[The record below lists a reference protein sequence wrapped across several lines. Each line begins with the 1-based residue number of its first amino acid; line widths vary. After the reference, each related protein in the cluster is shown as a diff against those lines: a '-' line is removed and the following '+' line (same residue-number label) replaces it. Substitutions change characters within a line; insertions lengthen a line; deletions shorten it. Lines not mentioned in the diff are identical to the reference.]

1 MSAVERASAAVAG
14 ATAGAALPVPAVAA
28 EPQTKV
34 ITGNGAA
41 AWAAMLCRPDVVA
54 AYPITPQSEVIEQ
67 LAKFHADG
75 VLDCEYVTVEG
86 ENSAQNVICGAS
98 MAGGRAF
105 SATSSYGLVYMYD
118 AMFNTA
124 GYRAPVVMI
133 NVNRE
138 PPGIHA
144 VCSGQQDMISVR
156 DTGWVQLIVE
166 NTQEIMDTTIMAFRL
181 AEDYD
186 IQLPVI
192 VNYDGYY
199 LSFLAES
206 VEIPAITQVDDYLAV
221 LKTQPPRPQLL
232 PGSFLGCG
240 SHGIG
245 MGYVEL
251 RKKHMAAMERVKPKL
266 EEIEAEFAAAFGR
279 SYGGQ
284 IEQYR
289 CDDADIVL
297 VTSGSAVGTA
307 REVVDTKREEGLK
320 VGLVKLRL
328 YRPFPT
334 EALSAALRGRKAIG
348 VLDRSIC
355 FGWDCGPLYMETR
368 ACSPDFGL
376 VPMLSFIDGLANM
389 DITRD
394 HIAGMIDDIQA
405 AAEGR
410 PYQQVTWLP

>member
-1 MSAVERASAAVAG
+1 MTAVLDR
-14 ATAGAALPVPAVAA
+14 
-28 EPQTKV
+28 QRKV
-34 ITGNGAA
+34 ITGNAA
-41 AWAAMLCRPDVVA
+41 AAYAAMLCRPDVVA

-75 VLDCEYVTVEG
+75 LLDCEYITVEG
-86 ENSAQNVICGAS
+86 ENSAQNVVCAAT

-105 SATSSYGLVYMYD
+105 TATSSYGLVYMYD

-166 NTQEIMDTTIMAFRL
+166 DCQEILDTTIMAFRL
-181 AEDYD
+181 AEDHE

-206 VEIPAITQVDDYLAV
+206 VDIPGIAEVDSYLEP
-221 LKTQPPRPQLL
+221 LKDQPPRPRLV
-232 PGSFLGCG
+232 PGQSLGCG

-245 MGYVEL
+245 AGYVEL
-251 RKKHMAAMERVKPKL
+251 RKKHMAALERVKPK
-266 EEIEAEFAAAFGR
+266 IEAIDREFSEAFGR
-279 SYGGQ
+279 RYGGQ
-284 IEQYR
+284 IEEYR
-289 CDDADIVL
+289 TDDADIVL

-307 REVVDTKREEGLK
+307 RTMIDAKRDTGIK

-328 YRPFPT
+328 YRPFPVERLS
-334 EALSAALRGRKAIG
+334 EALVGKKAIG

-355 FGWDCGPLYMETR
+355 FGWGCGPLYMETR
-368 ACSPDFGL
+368 AITPQIGII
-376 VPMLSFIDGLANM
+376 PMLSFIDGLANM
-389 DITRD
+389 DITQE
-394 HIAGMIDDIQA
+394 HIGRMIDDIQA
-405 AAEGR
+405 ASQGR
-410 PYQQVTWLP
+410 PYQEVTWLP

>member
-1 MSAVERASAAVAG
+1 MSAAERDAARRRRSRARRCR
-14 ATAGAALPVPAVAA
+14 AAVAA

-41 AWAAMLCRPDVVA
+41 AWAAMLCRPDVVS

-86 ENSAQNVICGAS
+86 ENSAQNVVCGAS

-105 SATSSYGLVYMYD
+105 TATSSYGLVYMYD

-166 NTQEIMDTTIMAFRL
+166 NCQEIMDTTIMAFRL
-181 AEDYD
+181 AEDHD

-206 VEIPAITQVDDYLAV
+206 VEIPAIAEVDDYLAV

-232 PGSFLGCG
+232 PGSYLGCG

-279 SYGGQ
+279 TYGGQ
-284 IEQYR
+284 IEEYR
-289 CDDADIVL
+289 
-297 VTSGSAVGTA
+297 T
-307 REVVDTKREEGLK
+307 
-320 VGLVKLRL
+320 
-328 YRPFPT
+328 
-334 EALSAALRGRKAIG
+334 RGRRHRAG
-348 VLDRSIC
+348 HQRQRRGHRAAPWST
-355 FGWDCGPLYMETR
+355 PSATR
-368 ACSPDFGL
+368 ASR
-376 VPMLSFIDGLANM
+376 SA
-389 DITRD
+389 
-394 HIAGMIDDIQA
+394 
-405 AAEGR
+405 
-410 PYQQVTWLP
+410 W

>member
-1 MSAVERASAAVAG
+1 MAVV
-14 ATAGAALPVPAVAA
+14 LDK
-28 EPQTKV
+28 QTKV
-34 ITGNGAA
+34 ITGNAA
-41 AWAAMLCRPDVVA
+41 AAYGALLCRPDVVA

-75 VLDCEYVTVEG
+75 LLDCQYVTVEG
-86 ENSAQNVICGAS
+86 ENSAQNVVCAAT

-105 SATSSYGLVYMYD
+105 TATSSYGLVYMYD
-118 AMFNTA
+118 AMFQTA
-124 GYRAPVVMI
+124 GFRAPVVMI

-166 NTQEIMDTTIMAFRL
+166 NCQEILDTTIMAFRL

-206 VEIPAITQVDDYLAV
+206 VQIPAGAEVDAYLEA
-221 LKTQPPRPQLL
+221 LKSQPPRPQLM
-232 PGSFLGCG
+232 PGVPLGCG

-245 MGYVEL
+245 AGYVEL

-266 EEIEAEFAAAFGR
+266 EEIDEGFEAAFGR
-279 SYGGQ
+279 GYGGQ
-284 IEQYR
+284 IEEYR
-289 CDDADIVL
+289 TEDADIVL
-297 VTSGSAVGTA
+297 VASGSAVGTA
-307 REVVDTKREEGLK
+307 RTVIDAKREEGVK
-320 VGLVKLRL
+320 AGLVKLRL
-328 YRPFPT
+328 YRPFPKERLA
-334 EALSAALRGRKAIG
+334 EALKGKKAVG

-355 FGWDCGPLYMETR
+355 FVWDCGPIYMETL
-368 ACSPDFGL
+368 AITPQTGL
-376 VPMLSFIDGLANM
+376 APMLGFIDGLANM
-389 DITRD
+389 DITQE
-394 HIAGMIDDIQA
+394 HIGSMIDDIHA
-405 AAEGR
+405 ASQGS
-410 PYQQVTWLP
+410 PYQEVKWLS

>member
-1 MSAVERASAAVAG
+1 MCAAERDAVAAAARPG
-14 ATAGAALPVPAVAA
+14 APLPVPAIAA
-28 EPQTKV
+28 APQTRV

-105 SATSSYGLVYMYD
+105 TATSSYGLVYMYD

-166 NTQEIMDTTIMAFRL
+166 NDQEIMDTTIMAFRL
-181 AEDYD
+181 AEDHD

-206 VEIPAITQVDDYLAV
+206 VEIPSITEVDDYLAV

-232 PGSFLGCG
+232 PGSNLGCG

-266 EEIEAEFAAAFGR
+266 EEIEAEFSAAFGR
-279 SYGGQ
+279 AYGGQ
-284 IEQYR
+284 VEEYR
-289 CDDADIVL
+289 SEDADIVL

-307 REVVDTKREEGLK
+307 REVVDAKRAEGVK

-334 EALSAALRGRKAIG
+334 ERLAEALKGKKAVG

-368 ACSPDFGL
+368 ALTPEIGI

-405 AAEGR
+405 AADGR

>member
-1 MSAVERASAAVAG
+1 MDK
-14 ATAGAALPVPAVAA
+14 
-28 EPQTKV
+28 QTKV
-34 ITGNGAA
+34 LTGNGAA
-41 AWAAMLCRPDVVA
+41 AYAAMLCRPDVVA

-86 ENSAQNVICGAS
+86 ENSAQNVVCAAT

-105 SATSSYGLVYMYD
+105 TATSSYGLVYMYD

-124 GYRAPVVMI
+124 GYRAPVVMV

-166 NTQEIMDTTIMAFRL
+166 NCQEIMDTIIMAFRL

-206 VEIPAITQVDDYLAV
+206 VQIPSSQEVDDYLSV
-221 LKTQPPRPQLL
+221 LKSQPRRPQLL
-232 PGSFLGCG
+232 PGVPMGCG
-240 SHGIG
+240 SHGLG
-245 MGYVEL
+245 AGYVEL
-251 RKKHMAAMERVKPKL
+251 RKKHMAALERVKPKL
-266 EEIEAEFAAAFGR
+266 EEIEEEFRLAFGR

-284 IEQYR
+284 VEEYR
-289 CDDADIVL
+289 CEDAEIVL

-307 REVVDTKREEGLK
+307 RTVVDAKRDEGLK
-320 VGLVKLRL
+320 VGLVKIRL
-328 YRPFPT
+328 YRPFPVQRLAQ
-334 EALSAALRGRKAIG
+334 ALTGKKAIG

-368 ACSPDFGL
+368 AVTPEIGV

-389 DITRD
+389 DITQE
-394 HIAGMIDDIQA
+394 HIAGMIDDIKA
-405 AAEGR
+405 AADGK
-410 PYQQVTWLP
+410 PYKQVTWLP

>member
-1 MSAVERASAAVAG
+1 
-14 ATAGAALPVPAVAA
+14 
-28 EPQTKV
+28 
-34 ITGNGAA
+34 
-41 AWAAMLCRPDVVA
+41 
-54 AYPITPQSEVIEQ
+54 VIEQ

-75 VLDCEYVTVEG
+75 VLDSEYVTVEG
-86 ENSAQNVICGAS
+86 ENSAQNLVCGAS
-98 MAGGRAF
+98 MAGGRVF
-105 SATSSYGLVYMYD
+105 TATSSYGLVYMYD

-156 DTGWVQLIVE
+156 DTGWVQLICE
-166 NTQEIMDTTIMAFRL
+166 NCQEIMDTTIMAFRL
-181 AEDYD
+181 AEDHE

-206 VEIPAITQVDDYLAV
+206 VEIPAIGEVDAYLEP
-221 LKTQPPRPQLL
+221 LKSQPPRPQLL
-232 PGSFLGCG
+232 PGSYLGCG
-240 SHGIG
+240 SHGLG

-251 RKKHMAAMERVKPKL
+251 RKKHMAAMERVKTKL
-266 EEIEAEFAAAFGR
+266 EEIEGDFEADFGR

-284 IEQYR
+284 IEEYR
-289 CDDADIVL
+289 TEDADIVL

-307 REVVDTKREEGLK
+307 RMVIDAKREEGLK
-320 VGLVKLRL
+320 AGLVKLRL

-334 EALSAALRGRKAIG
+334 ERLGAVLKGKKAVG

-368 ACSPDFGL
+368 ALTPEIGI
-376 VPMLSFIDGLANM
+376 VPMLGFIDGLANM
-389 DITRD
+389 DITQE

-405 AAEGR
+405 ASEGR
-410 PYQQVTWLP
+410 PYQRVTWLP

>member
-1 MSAVERASAAVAG
+1 
-14 ATAGAALPVPAVAA
+14 
-28 EPQTKV
+28 V

-67 LAKFHADG
+67 LARFHADG
-75 VLDCEYVTVEG
+75 VLDCEYVNVEG
-86 ENSAQNVICGAS
+86 ENSAQNVVCAAT

-105 SATSSYGLVYMYD
+105 TATSSYGLVYMYD

-156 DTGWVQLIVE
+156 DTGWVQLVVE
-166 NTQEIMDTTIMAFRL
+166 NCQEILDTTIMAFRL
-181 AEDYD
+181 AEDFD

-206 VEIPAITQVDDYLAV
+206 VDIPASADVDRYLEV
-221 LKTQPPRPQLL
+221 LKGQPRRPQLL
-232 PGSFLGCG
+232 PGEPIGCG

-245 MGYVEL
+245 LGYVEL

-266 EEIEAEFAAAFGR
+266 EEVEAEFAAVFGR

-284 IEQYR
+284 LEEYR
-289 CDDADIVL
+289 TEDADIVL

-307 REVVDTKREEGLK
+307 RTVVDAKRAEGIK

-334 EALSAALRGRKAIG
+334 EKLSAALKGKKAVG

-355 FGWDCGPLYMETR
+355 FGWDCGPFYMETR
-368 ACSPDFGL
+368 ALTPEIGI

-389 DITRD
+389 DITKED
-394 HIAGMIDDIQA
+394 IGSMIDDIQA
-405 AAEGR
+405 ASKGR
-410 PYQQVTWLP
+410 PYQQVRWLP

>member
-1 MSAVERASAAVAG
+1 
-14 ATAGAALPVPAVAA
+14 LDK
-28 EPQTKV
+28 QTKV
-34 ITGNGAA
+34 LTGNGAA
-41 AWAAMLCRPDVVA
+41 AYAAMLCRPDVVS

-86 ENSAQNVICGAS
+86 ENSAQNVVCAAT

-105 SATSSYGLVYMYD
+105 TATSSYGLVYMYD
-118 AMFNTA
+118 GMFNTA
-124 GYRAPVVMI
+124 GYRAPVVMV

-166 NTQEIMDTTIMAFRL
+166 NCQEIMDTIIMSFRL

-199 LSFLAES
+199 LSFLAEK
-206 VEIPAITQVDDYLAV
+206 VEIPAITEVDDYLAV
-221 LKTQPPRPQLL
+221 LKTQPARPQLL
-232 PGSFLGCG
+232 PGAAAGCG
-240 SHGIG
+240 SHGMG
-245 MGYVEL
+245 AGYVEL

-266 EEIEAEFAAAFGR
+266 EEIDKEFQAAFGR

-284 IEQYR
+284 VEEYR

-307 REVVDTKREEGLK
+307 RTVVDAKREEGIK
-320 VGLVKLRL
+320 VGLAKIRL

-334 EALSAALRGRKAIG
+334 ERLAQALKGKKAIG

-368 ACSPDFGL
+368 AITPEIGV

-389 DITRD
+389 DITQE
-394 HIAGMIDDIQA
+394 HIAGMIDDIKA
-405 AAEGR
+405 AADGK

>member
-1 MSAVERASAAVAG
+1 M
-14 ATAGAALPVPAVAA
+14 
-28 EPQTKV
+28 
-34 ITGNGAA
+34 
-41 AWAAMLCRPDVVA
+41 
-54 AYPITPQSEVIEQ
+54 
-67 LAKFHADG
+67 
-75 VLDCEYVTVEG
+75 EG
-86 ENSAQNVICGAS
+86 ENSAQNVVCAAT

-105 SATSSYGLVYMYD
+105 TATSSYGLVYMYD

-156 DTGWVQLIVE
+156 DTGWVQLICE
-166 NTQEIMDTTIMAFRL
+166 NCQEIMDTTIMAFRL

-206 VEIPAITQVDDYLAV
+206 VEIPAISEVDSYLEV
-221 LKTQPPRPQLL
+221 LKSQPPRPQLL
-232 PGSFLGCG
+232 PGSNLGCG

-251 RKKHMAAMERVKPKL
+251 RKKHMAAMERVKTKL
-266 EEIEAEFAAAFGR
+266 EEIEGDFEAAFGR

-284 IEQYR
+284 IEEYR
-289 CDDADIVL
+289 TEDADIVL

-307 REVVDTKREEGLK
+307 REVIDAKRDEGIK

-328 YRPFPT
+328 YRP
-334 EALSAALRGRKAIG
+334 
-348 VLDRSIC
+348 
-355 FGWDCGPLYMETR
+355 
-368 ACSPDFGL
+368 
-376 VPMLSFIDGLANM
+376 VPH
-389 DITRD
+389 R
-394 HIAGMIDDIQA
+394 
-405 AAEGR
+405 AAERGPQGQESHRGARPQHLLRLGLRAVLHGDPGPHPRDRHRAHAQLHRRPGQHGHHPGAHSRHDRRYPGGVRGAPLPASDVATMRQTGAAGGR
-410 PYQQVTWLP
+410 RAGRESGEGVTWRNNERDNPRSATTTSTRTISPRAWRSAPAAPSSSTSG

>member
-1 MSAVERASAAVAG
+1 VSAILDR
-14 ATAGAALPVPAVAA
+14 
-28 EPQTKV
+28 QRKV

-41 AWAAMLCRPDVVA
+41 AYATVLCRPDVVA

-75 VLDCEYVTVEG
+75 WLDCEYVTVEG
-86 ENSAQNVICGAS
+86 ENSAQNVVCAATV
-98 MAGGRAF
+98 AGGRAF
-105 SATSSYGLVYMYD
+105 TATSSYGLVYMYD

-138 PPGIHA
+138 PPGILA

-156 DTGWVQLIVE
+156 DSGWVQMICE
-166 NTQEIMDTTIMAFRL
+166 NCQEILDTTIMAFRL

-186 IQLPVI
+186 IQLPVM

-206 VEIPAITQVDDYLAV
+206 VDIPGSAEVDRFLEV
-221 LKTQPPRPQLL
+221 LKSQPARPKLM
-232 PGSFLGCG
+232 PGVPLGCG

-245 MGYVEL
+245 LGYVEL
-251 RKKHMAAMERVKPKL
+251 RKKHMAAMERVKGKL
-266 EEIEAEFAAAFGR
+266 EQIEQEFAEIFGR
-279 SYGGQ
+279 RYGGQ
-284 IEQYR
+284 IEEYR
-289 CDDADIVL
+289 TEDADIVL

-307 REVVDTKREEGLK
+307 RTMIDAKREEGIS

-334 EALSAALRGRKAIG
+334 QRLSAALKGKKAVG
-348 VLDRSIC
+348 VLDRSVC
-355 FGWDCGPLYMETR
+355 FGWDCGPIYMETR
-368 ACSPDFGL
+368 AVTPQMGIMPL
-376 VPMLSFIDGLANM
+376 LSFIDGLANM
-389 DITRD
+389 DITQE
-394 HIAGMIDDIQA
+394 HIGRMIDDIHEASQ
-405 AAEGR
+405 GR
-410 PYQQVTWLP
+410 PYQEVTWLQ

>member
-1 MSAVERASAAVAG
+1 MNAPLNKQV
-14 ATAGAALPVPAVAA
+14 
-28 EPQTKV
+28 KV

-41 AWAAMLCRPDVVA
+41 AYGALLCRPDVVA
-54 AYPITPQSEVIEQ
+54 AYPITPQSEVVEQ

-75 VLDCEYVTVEG
+75 ILDCEYVTVEG
-86 ENSAQNVICGAS
+86 ENSAQNVVCGAA
-98 MAGGRAF
+98 MAGGRAYT
-105 SATSSYGLVYMYD
+105 ATSSYGLVYMYD

-156 DTGWVQLIVE
+156 DTGWVQLIAE
-166 NTQEIMDTTIMAFRL
+166 NCQEILDLTIMAFRL
-181 AEDYD
+181 AEDHD
-186 IQLPVI
+186 IQLPVM

-199 LSFLAES
+199 LSFLAEA
-206 VEIPAITQVDDYLAV
+206 VNIPASSEVDDYLSI
-221 LKTQPPRPQLL
+221 LKTQPPRPRLL
-232 PGSFLGCG
+232 PGTGIGCG

-251 RKKHMAAMERVKPKL
+251 RRKHMDALNRVRKKVDD
-266 EEIEAEFAAAFGR
+266 IDREFADAFGR

-284 IEQYR
+284 IEEYR
-289 CDDADIVL
+289 TEDAEIIL

-307 REVVDTKREEGLK
+307 RTVIDVKREAGMK

-328 YRPFPT
+328 YRPFPIQR
-334 EALSAALRGRKAIG
+334 LSEVLKGRKAIG

-355 FGWDCGPLYMETR
+355 FGWDCGPLYMETK
-368 ACSPDFGL
+368 AITPEIGNA

-389 DITRD
+389 DITKE
-394 HIAGMIDDIQA
+394 HIGKMIDDIYQA
-405 AAEGR
+405 SQGNS
-410 PYQQVTWLP
+410 YQEVTWLP

>member
-1 MSAVERASAAVAG
+1 MAVA
-14 ATAGAALPVPAVAA
+14 LDR
-28 EPQTKV
+28 QTKV

-67 LAKFHADG
+67 LARFHADG
-75 VLDCEYVTVEG
+75 VLDCEYVNVEG
-86 ENSAQNVICGAS
+86 ENSAQNVVCAAT

-105 SATSSYGLVYMYD
+105 TATSSYGLVYMYD

-156 DTGWVQLIVE
+156 DTGWVQLVVE
-166 NTQEIMDTTIMAFRL
+166 NCQEILDTTIMAFRL
-181 AEDYD
+181 AEDFD

-206 VEIPAITQVDDYLAV
+206 VDIPAIADVDRYLEV
-221 LKTQPPRPQLL
+221 LKGQPRRPQLL
-232 PGSFLGCG
+232 PGEPIGCG

-245 MGYVEL
+245 LGYVEL

-266 EEIEAEFAAAFGR
+266 EEVEAEFAAVFGR

-284 IEQYR
+284 LEEYR
-289 CDDADIVL
+289 TEDADIVL

-307 REVVDTKREEGLK
+307 RTVVDAKRAEGIK

-334 EALSAALRGRKAIG
+334 EKLSAALKGKKAVG

-368 ACSPDFGL
+368 ALTPEIGI

-389 DITRD
+389 DITKED
-394 HIAGMIDDIQA
+394 IGSMIDDIQA
-405 AAEGR
+405 ASEGR
-410 PYQQVTWLP
+410 PYQQVRWLP

>member
-1 MSAVERASAAVAG
+1 M
-14 ATAGAALPVPAVAA
+14 
-28 EPQTKV
+28 KV
-34 ITGNGAA
+34 LTGNGAA
-41 AWAAMLCRPDVVA
+41 AYSAMLCRPDVVS

-86 ENSAQNVICGAS
+86 ENSAQNVVCAAT

-105 SATSSYGLVYMYD
+105 TATSSYGLVYMYD

-124 GYRAPVVMI
+124 GYRAPVVMV

-166 NTQEIMDTTIMAFRL
+166 NCQEIMDTIIMSYRL

-199 LSFLAES
+199 LSFLAER
-206 VEIPAITQVDDYLAV
+206 VEIPGSNEVDDYLAV
-221 LKTQPPRPQLL
+221 LKTQPGRPQLL
-232 PGSFLGCG
+232 PGAAAGCG

-245 MGYVEL
+245 AGYVEL

-266 EEIEAEFAAAFGR
+266 EEIDQEFKAAFGR
-279 SYGGQ
+279 CYGGQ
-284 IEQYR
+284 VEEYR
-289 CDDADIVL
+289 CDDADFVL

-307 REVVDTKREEGLK
+307 RTVVDIKRAEGVK
-320 VGLVKLRL
+320 VGLVKIRL

-334 EALSAALRGRKAIG
+334 QRLVEALKGKKAIG

-368 ACSPDFGL
+368 ALTPEIG
-376 VPMLSFIDGLANM
+376 VAPMLSFIDGLANM
-389 DITRD
+389 DITQE
-394 HIAGMIDDIQA
+394 HIAGMIDDIKA
-405 AAEGR
+405 AADGK

>member
-1 MSAVERASAAVAG
+1 MTVASERPGVA
-14 ATAGAALPVPAVAA
+14 PAPSVAA
-28 EPQTKV
+28 EKQTKV

-86 ENSAQNVICGAS
+86 ENSAQNVVCAAT
-98 MAGGRAF
+98 MAGGRAYT
-105 SATSSYGLVYMYD
+105 ATSSYGLVYMYD

-156 DTGWVQLIVE
+156 DTGWVQLICE
-166 NTQEIMDTTIMAFRL
+166 NCQEILDTTIMAFRL

-186 IQLPVI
+186 IQLPVM

-206 VEIPAITQVDDYLAV
+206 VEIPAISEVDDYLEV
-221 LKTQPPRPQLL
+221 LKSQPPRPQLL
-232 PGSFLGCG
+232 PGSNLGCG

-251 RKKHMAAMERVKPKL
+251 RKKHMAAMERVKTKL
-266 EEIEAEFAAAFGR
+266 EEIDGGFEAAFGR

-284 IEQYR
+284 IEEYR
-289 CDDADIVL
+289 TEDADIVL

-307 REVVDTKREEGLK
+307 REVIDAKRDEGIK

-328 YRPFPT
+328 YRPWPR
-334 EALSAALRGRKAIG
+334 ERLSAALKGKKAIG

-355 FGWDCGPLYMETR
+355 FGWDCGPFYMETR
-368 ACSPDFGL
+368 ALTPEIGI

-389 DITRD
+389 DITKE

-405 AAEGR
+405 ASEGR

>member
-1 MSAVERASAAVAG
+1 
-14 ATAGAALPVPAVAA
+14 LDK
-28 EPQTKV
+28 QTKV

-41 AWAAMLCRPDVVA
+41 AYAAMLCRPDVVA

-86 ENSAQNVICGAS
+86 ENSAQNVVCAAT

-105 SATSSYGLVYMYD
+105 TATSSYGLVYMYD

-133 NVNRE
+133 NVRE

-156 DTGWVQLIVE
+156 DTGWVQLIAE
-166 NTQEIMDTTIMAFRL
+166 NCQEIMDTTIMAFRL
-181 AEDYD
+181 AEDFD

-199 LSFLAES
+199 LSFLAEK
-206 VEIPAITQVDDYLAV
+206 VQI
-221 LKTQPPRPQLL
+221 
-232 PGSFLGCG
+232 PGSAEVDAYLEVLNSQPTRPKLMPGVSLGCG
-240 SHGIG
+240 SHGMG
-245 MGYVEL
+245 AGYVEL
-251 RKKHMAAMERVKPKL
+251 RKKHMAAMERVKPKI
-266 EEIEAEFAAAFGR
+266 EEIDKEFGEAFGR

-284 IEQYR
+284 IEEYR
-289 CDDADIVL
+289 TEDADIVL

-307 REVVDTKREEGLK
+307 RTVIDAKRDEGVK

-334 EALSAALRGRKAIG
+334 QRLAQALKGKKAIG

-368 ACSPDFGL
+368 ALTPEIGI

-389 DITRD
+389 DITQE
-394 HIAGMIDDIQA
+394 HIARMVDDIQG

-410 PYQQVTWLP
+410 PCQQVTWLP